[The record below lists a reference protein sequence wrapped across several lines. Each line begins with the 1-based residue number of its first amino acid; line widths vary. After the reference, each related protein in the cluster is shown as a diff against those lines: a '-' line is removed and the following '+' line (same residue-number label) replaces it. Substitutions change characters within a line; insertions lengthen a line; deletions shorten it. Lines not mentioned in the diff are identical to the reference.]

1 MVLPGGDDDRAPGRR
16 PAAVLLVGLPAAGK
30 TVRARQLERELP
42 ALRFTPD
49 EWMLPLFG
57 VLDAMERR
65 DVLEGRLLTTAL
77 AAVRLGTSVVVDF
90 GLWSRDE
97 RWALRRLFTDAGAR
111 CRLVHL
117 SVDPATQRARVDAR
131 RAAAPHAEVEMTD
144 AALRGYR
151 EAFEEPGARE
161 LAGGAVPDPPAG
173 HRTWAQWA
181 VRRWPSLQPDPPG

>member
-1 MVLPGGDDDRAPGRR
+1 MALPGGDDGRAHGPR
-16 PAAVLLVGLPAAGK
+16 PVAVLLVGLPAAGK

-117 SVDPATQRARVDAR
+117 DVDPATQRARVDAR
-131 RAAAPHAEVEMTD
+131 RAAAPHEEVEMSD

-151 EAFEEPGARE
+151 EAFQDPGPDE
-161 LAGGAVPDPPAG
+161 LSGDEVPDPPAG
-173 HRTWAQWA
+173 HRTWAAWA
-181 VRRWPSLQPDPPG
+181 AQRWPSLRPDPPG